1 MAKVIRIWDDT
12 ALQRQID
19 LNASKHLAVF
29 DSADV
34 EVMDIEAHSSRH
46 KQGGAD
52 EVVGIV
58 LQGLDANKPAAG
70 MAGRFWLSTD
80 TLALYYD
87 DGTAWNLVGILGGLD
102 LTSHS
107 TRHDIGG
114 ADEIAGLASHAARH
128 AYGGADALSADAL
141 RFSQIDK
148 VFGTESTVSVPATST
163 SVIGK
168 GIYYARCGP
177 NTTVEYSPDGGTTWV
192 TLVTTGGAG
201 LVISDGTN
209 VRFNNAGEAA
219 ENSYLLPIE

>member
-107 TRHDIGG
+107 TRH
-114 ADEIAGLASHAARH
+114 

-209 VRFNNAGEAA
+209 VRFNNAGAAA